1 MVNNGAALSPM
12 APVDIGARLYLVLC
26 LSGACRGACLGVLGW
41 DRVGSMS

>member
-12 APVDIGARLYLVLC
+12 APVDIGAQLYLVQC